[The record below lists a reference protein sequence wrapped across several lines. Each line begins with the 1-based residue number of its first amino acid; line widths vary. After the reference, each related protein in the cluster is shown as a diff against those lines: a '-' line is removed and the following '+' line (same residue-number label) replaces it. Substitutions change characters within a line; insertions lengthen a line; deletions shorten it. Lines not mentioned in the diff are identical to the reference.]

1 MKRRDFICG
10 AACFLGGI
18 GLSEIKNKLNS
29 PPKPTITKPE
39 DYPKL
44 EDELGG
50 FTVCLAT
57 HCNLNCKGCDTY
69 SPLAGKGEFITIEQ
83 FTKDITKLKELAPER
98 EFHFAF
104 LGGEP
109 LLNPDVI
116 PILKLKHKLYPNSNS
131 DLLTNGILLNTMND
145 DFWQTIKDSNINLC
159 ITKYPINIDRT
170 IYEKKAQQY
179 GINIRY
185 DIPRANKLFDI
196 NTHEVISEDYEQDG
210 FPWGKNIID
219 LTGSQ
224 DYVEKRYN
232 CHHIGY
238 THYCRGNIY
247 YCYVHAYIQSFIN
260 YFKVNIP
267 ITKDDYIKIADVKD
281 ISDIDRFLSVPKPL
295 CRFCKQCHN
304 TCYGGNPLEWDFSK
318 REITE
323 WT

>member
-10 AACFLGGI
+10 AACFLAGI
-18 GLSEIKNKLNS
+18 GLSEIRNKLQFS
-29 PPKPTITKPE
+29 KKPIITKAE
-39 DYPKL
+39 DYPYI
-44 EDELGG
+44 EDVFTA
-50 FTVCLAT
+50 FTVSLAT

-69 SPLAGKGEFITIEQ
+69 SPLAGEGEVVTIEQ
-83 FTKDITKLKELAPER
+83 FTKDLIKLKELAPNR
-98 EFHFAF
+98 EFNFAF

-116 PILKLKHKLYPNSNS
+116 PILKLKNKLFPNSNS
-131 DLLTNGILLNTMND
+131 DFLTNGLLLNKMND

-170 IYEKKAQQY
+170 VYEKKAQQY
-179 GINIRY
+179 GIEINY
-185 DIPRANKLFDI
+185 AIPESKKLFDI
-196 NTHEVISEDYEQDG
+196 NTHKVIAENYNQEG
-210 FPWGKNIID
+210 FPWSKNIID

-232 CHHIGY
+232 CPHGGII
-238 THYCRGNIY
+238 HYCRGNIY
-247 YCYVHAYIQSFIN
+247 YCYVHAYIKSFID

-267 ITKDDYIKIADVKD
+267 ITKDDYIKIEDAKD
-281 ISDIDRFLSVPKPL
+281 ISEFDKFISTPKPL

-304 TCYGGNPLEWDFSK
+304 ICYGGNPLEWDFSK